1 MSSMPTRFLS
11 TMGVPHHPT
20 ILRTTRMLMM
30 MMERMVKKTSSPSL
44 TNPMKATL
52 MLKLLV
58 EIRKVNQWRVRASSL
73 PMCTLRPSMIQAW
86 TQVPKMVS
94 YNYSLNVFDIV

>member
-1 MSSMPTRFLS
+1 MQTRYLS
-11 TMGVPHHPT
+11 IMGVPHHPT

-30 MMERMVKKTSSPSL
+30 MERMVKRTSSPSL
-44 TNPMKATL
+44 TNPMRATL
-52 MLKLLV
+52 MPKLLV

-73 PMCTLRPSMIQAW
+73 PMCTLRQSMIQVW